1 MREDFES
8 LIQKQM
14 KELLSRQDSNGHIPM
29 KKFKKYNVGDLV
41 VGYRKGSASDLRIGR
56 LVRGYY
62 TVNYPFLN
70 CAWVIKCEDGKE
82 RSYQGIHKIE
92 SKEEEREIRK
102 ERERYLERRNR

>member
-14 KELLSRQDSNGHIPM
+14 KQLLSRRDSNGHIPM

-41 VGYRKGSASDLRIGR
+41 VGYRKGSASHLRIGK
-56 LVRGYY
+56 LVRGYF
-62 TVNYPFLN
+62 TINYPFWN
-70 CAWVIKCEDGKE
+70 CAWVILCEDGKE

-92 SKEEEREIRK
+92 SRAEEEAIRQ